1 MRLFVG
7 INPSDGVRDAISGF
21 IATLESAD
29 RADRGKIRFT
39 SPDNI
44 HLTLKFLGETDPA
57 RIPLIDD
64 ALSRISMEPFTV
76 TVFGAG
82 GFPSATNEA
91 QILWTGT
98 KRSEPLSRLAGLTE
112 RVLEPAG
119 FQRETRPF
127 APHFTIARTR
137 GKAGDGVIRLI
148 RANGNTDFGSFDV
161 DAVHLYVSES
171 APGGVRYRKLS
182 RFGLAK

>member
-21 IATLESAD
+21 ISTLETAD
-29 RADRGKIRFT
+29 RADHGKIRFA

-44 HLTLKFLGETDPA
+44 HLTLKFLGETDPM
-57 RIPLIDD
+57 RIPEIKD
-64 ALSRISMEPFTV
+64 AFSRISMEPFALMA
-76 TVFGAG
+76 FGAG
-82 GFPSATNEA
+82 GFPSATTEA
-91 QILWTGT
+91 RILWTGV
-98 KRSEPLSRLAGLTE
+98 KPSKPLTRLAELTDLA
-112 RVLEPAG
+112 LETVG

-137 GKAGDGVIRLI
+137 GKAGDEVIRLI
-148 RANGNTDFGSFDV
+148 RASGHTDFGSFDV

-182 RFGLAK
+182 RFGLTQ

>member
-7 INPSDGVRDAISGF
+7 ISPSDRVKDAIRGF
-21 IATLESAD
+21 ISTLESAD
-29 RADRGKIRFT
+29 RADHGKIRFT

-57 RIPLIDD
+57 RTREIDD
-64 ALSRISMEPFTV
+64 ALSRISMEPFAITV
-76 TVFGAG
+76 SGAG
-82 GFPSATNEA
+82 GFPSATKEA
-91 QILWTGT
+91 QVLWTGV
-98 KRSEPLSRLAGLTE
+98 KHSESLIRLAGITD
-112 RVLEPAG
+112 RALESAG

-137 GKAGDGVIRLI
+137 GKAGDEVIRLI
-148 RANGNTDFGSFDV
+148 RENRNTDYGSFDV
-161 DAVHLYVSES
+161 DAIHLFVSES

-182 RFGLAK
+182 RFGLTQ